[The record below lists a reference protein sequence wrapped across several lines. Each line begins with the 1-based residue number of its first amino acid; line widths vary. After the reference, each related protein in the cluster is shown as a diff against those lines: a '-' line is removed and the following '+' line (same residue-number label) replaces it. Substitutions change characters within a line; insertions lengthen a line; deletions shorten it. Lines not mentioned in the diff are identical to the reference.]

1 MSCSPE
7 LQRQHPGLPR
17 DEMASEP
24 LNGCA
29 KAFPRLRD
37 RIKNGNRLCTQF
49 DHGPA
54 DAIYGTTLLYHA
66 GNCASPNMEGLRGVT
81 DYVPASGLQVP
92 PKSKPLSV
100 LAAIPAFNEGPTIGS
115 VVLRAKQYA
124 EEVVVID
131 DGSRDDTAEI
141 AALAGTHGIQHARN
155 LGKGT
160 AIRTAWL
167 FARERHPEALV
178 LLDGDHQHNPKDI
191 PRIVEPI
198 LAGKADVVIGVR
210 WGKTS
215 GMPLYRR
222 IGKRALD
229 YATATAT
236 KNGLL
241 TDSQCGFRVFS
252 SRALSLI
259 EPTDNGLSIESQ
271 MLLEAQERNL
281 RIQEVNIDARYDIE
295 GSTLSPGRHG
305 SSVLGRIVTLVSEK
319 RPLFFFGV
327 SGAVLLLFAA
337 ALGVF
342 LLQIYYAT
350 RAFAIGY
357 AFIVV
362 LFGIVGIVSIFVGI
376 TLNAL
381 KRIAAK

>member
-1 MSCSPE
+1 
-7 LQRQHPGLPR
+7 
-17 DEMASEP
+17 
-24 LNGCA
+24 
-29 KAFPRLRD
+29 
-37 RIKNGNRLCTQF
+37 
-49 DHGPA
+49 
-54 DAIYGTTLLYHA
+54 
-66 GNCASPNMEGLRGVT
+66 MEGVRGVT
-81 DYVPASGLQVP
+81 DYVPESGLRVP
-92 PKSKPLSV
+92 PKGKPLSV

-131 DGSRDDTAEI
+131 DGSKDDTAEI
-141 AALAGTHGIQHARN
+141 AALAGAHVIQHARN

-178 LLDGDHQHNPKDI
+178 LLDGDHQHDPKDI

-198 LAGKADVVIGVR
+198 LAGKADVVLGVR

-215 GMPLYRR
+215 GMPMYRR

-229 YATATAT
+229 YATAVGT
-236 KNGLL
+236 KNGML

-252 SRALSLI
+252 TRALSLI

-281 RIQEVNIDARYDIE
+281 RIHEVNIEARYDIE

-327 SGAVLLLFAA
+327 SGAVLLLIAVS
-337 ALGVF
+337 LGVV
-342 LLQIYYAT
+342 LLQIYYST
-350 RAFAIGY
+350 RVFAIGY

-362 LFGIVGIVSIFVGI
+362 LLGVVGILSMFIGI

-381 KRIAAK
+381 RRIAAK

>member
-1 MSCSPE
+1 
-7 LQRQHPGLPR
+7 
-17 DEMASEP
+17 MA
-24 LNGCA
+24 
-29 KAFPRLRD
+29 
-37 RIKNGNRLCTQF
+37 
-49 DHGPA
+49 
-54 DAIYGTTLLYHA
+54 
-66 GNCASPNMEGLRGVT
+66 VT
-81 DYVPASGLQVP
+81 DYSQPIDQRPLTRTKP
-92 PKSKPLSV
+92 PSV

-124 EEVVVID
+124 EEVVVVD
-131 DGSRDDTAEI
+131 DGSTDDTAEI
-141 AALAGTHGIQHARN
+141 ASLAGAHVIQHARN

-160 AIRTAWL
+160 AIRSAWL

-178 LLDGDHQHNPKDI
+178 LLDGDHQHDPKDI

-198 LAGKADVVIGVR
+198 LAGTADVVLGVR

-215 GMPLYRR
+215 GMPFYRR

-229 YATATAT
+229 YATAAAT
-236 KNGLL
+236 RNGML

-252 SRALSLI
+252 SRALGLI

-281 RIQEVNIDARYDIE
+281 RIHEVNIDARYDID

-327 SGAVLLLFAA
+327 SGAVLLLIAVS
-337 ALGVF
+337 LGVV
-342 LLQIYYAT
+342 LLQIYYST
-350 RAFAIGY
+350 RVFAIGY

-362 LFGIVGIVSIFVGI
+362 LLGVVGILSMFIGI

-381 KRIAAK
+381 RRIAAK